1 VSAPAPVIVQP
12 DLEAH
17 VYDALKELPGVDS
30 FAYAATPSWPGW
42 IMAHFVQ
49 VDARA
54 KRKAAA
60 RDLAEQARQVIAA
73 LPDRPWA
80 EGDVCYVQGVE
91 GPFWLPDDDGSPR
104 YVARYEVRVHPRRS
118 PPAGSPAA
126 P

>member
-1 VSAPAPVIVQP
+1 MTAPVITQP

-17 VYDALKELPGVDS
+17 VYDALKALGGVES
-30 FAYAATPSWPGW
+30 FAYAATQLDGPGW
-42 IMAHFVQ
+42 IWAHFVQ

-60 RDLAEQARQVIAA
+60 RDLAEEARQIMAA
-73 LPDRPWA
+73 LPDQPWA
-80 EGDVCYVQGVE
+80 AGTVCYMQAVE

-104 YVARYEVRVHPRRS
+104 YVARYEVRVHPRRQ
-118 PPAGSPAA
+118 PPEGSPAA